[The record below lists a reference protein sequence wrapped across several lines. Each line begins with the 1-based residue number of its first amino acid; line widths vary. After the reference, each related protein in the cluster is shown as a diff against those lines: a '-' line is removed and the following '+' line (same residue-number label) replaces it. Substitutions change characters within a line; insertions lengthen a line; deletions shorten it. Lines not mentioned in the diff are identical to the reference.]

1 MPLWTSHYHIC
12 VFVSS
17 ETKIT
22 CSRFNHQDF
31 TKALCYGDGL
41 VNKIRKFEKFDIKY
55 REALL
60 DLKFLQSCK
69 KEKLI
74 LKFLQFKVANKR
86 LESSEA
92 YLSSQRC
99 LWNQEIIIKYITIDR
114 LNIKITSMKNNLH
127 KEKGFIDHAH
137 IFTKLLVSNV
147 KNISTFHKKQGKKLH
162 NLFFSYHNSVIFP
175 DPDKVI
181 FNFPNHALNTTE
193 KFLSSK
199 AFHFVISLTNI
210 NYLDFILPF
219 ELLYRDV
226 DSLYISDMD
235 IEFTK
240 SRLKDSAFSSYK
252 VTGKTLVQR
261 TCPKRNLMH
270 RKSILKTRIL

>member
-1 MPLWTSHYHIC
+1 
-12 VFVSS
+12 
-17 ETKIT
+17 
-22 CSRFNHQDF
+22 
-31 TKALCYGDGL
+31 
-41 VNKIRKFEKFDIKY
+41 
-55 REALL
+55 
-60 DLKFLQSCK
+60 
-69 KEKLI
+69 
-74 LKFLQFKVANKR
+74 
-86 LESSEA
+86 
-92 YLSSQRC
+92 
-99 LWNQEIIIKYITIDR
+99 
-114 LNIKITSMKNNLH
+114 MKNNLH

-147 KNISTFHKKQGKKLH
+147 KNISKFHKKQGKKLH

-199 AFHFVISLTNI
+199 AFHFVISLKNI